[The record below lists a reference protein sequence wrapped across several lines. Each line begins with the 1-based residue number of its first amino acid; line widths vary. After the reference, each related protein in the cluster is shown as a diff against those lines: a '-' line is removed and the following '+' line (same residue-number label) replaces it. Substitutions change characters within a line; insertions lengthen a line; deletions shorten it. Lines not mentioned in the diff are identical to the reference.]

1 MQSKIFSLIDLLLK
15 MANTKN
21 TYEELEAKR
30 NLLLDE
36 INNLKKAIDDLSSS
50 MTDDK
55 YFDASSEI
63 VDRNIEISI
72 VKKLANL
79 EYEEEELEKKLD
91 EKRKKEQDLLV
102 SIEKLKERI
111 VKSKSNM
118 SLVDDRVKFA
128 KNEDVKQLYSSLY
141 QDEEKKSGIDE
152 QELNSLNNDLKV
164 NSAEM
169 ESLNQAISS
178 VKEKC
183 ETLKAR
189 LSDVRS
195 SLSNKKSYI
204 DKSAMSKDKEELEAL
219 NKDLKRLEEEQSR
232 ILMNPVMLVSDIKD
246 LIMNKDDNAA
256 LDKLKQL
263 ENSINEIPY
272 MNIENKQDLLKELD
286 RLKSQKDEIISSI
299 NDHEY
304 VSHDITLIDNR
315 ISWLK
320 SLDIYYKRSIKAY
333 EEEIKYIDNNLVL
346 PASKELKN
354 AESEALNAEKQID
367 EYNSIINDESKSAL
381 AISKMK
387 IAKDKKLSDFNVITD
402 IANKYQT
409 SIGLLIEKS
418 VNLQNESISELEE
431 KIEEGNAEIN
441 KLEELKQKGIKS
453 KNAIKQEDDR
463 KAAQKIDDDIKAI
476 NHRLTFDATP
486 AQIIDDIEMM
496 LTSNM
501 NDSAKELPIAPN
513 DKKEA
518 EINNEKTEE
527 EEVIPFFEITDEDSS
542 TTNEKPIE
550 KNVRTE
556 NNAETVPNPIFAEIN
571 DDNEEQA
578 LKDSTNLDKD
588 EDNKEYTLS
597 QLEDT
602 DYFDLDEFLKN
613 LDEK

>member
-118 SLVDDRVKFA
+118 SLVDDRVKLA

-141 QDEEKKSGIDE
+141 QEEEKKSSIDE
-152 QELNSLNNDLKV
+152 QELNSLNNDLKA
-164 NSAEM
+164 NSTEM

-195 SLSNKKSYI
+195 SLSNRKSYI

-304 VSHDITLIDNR
+304 VSRDITLIDNR

-418 VNLQNESISELEE
+418 VKLQNESISELEE

-597 QLEDT
+597 QLDDT

>member
-141 QDEEKKSGIDE
+141 QDEEKKSRIDE
-152 QELNSLNNDLKV
+152 QELNSLNNDLKA

-246 LIMNKDDNAA
+246 LIMSKDDNAA

-304 VSHDITLIDNR
+304 VSRDITLIDNR

-320 SLDIYYKRSIKAY
+320 SLIIYYKRSIKAY

-346 PASKELKN
+346 PASKELKS

-381 AISKMK
+381 AISTMK
-387 IAKDKKLSDFNVITD
+387 IAKEKKLSDFNVITD

-501 NDSAKELPIAPN
+501 NDSAKELTIAPN

-518 EINNEKTEE
+518 EINNEKPDD

-542 TTNEKPIE
+542 TANEKPIE

-556 NNAETVPNPIFAEIN
+556 NNAETVLNPIFAEIN
-571 DDNEEQA
+571 DDDEEQA
-578 LKDSTNLDKD
+578 LKDSTNLDKE

-597 QLEDT
+597 QLEDS

>member
-36 INNLKKAIDDLSSS
+36 INNLKKAIDDLGSS

-118 SLVDDRVKFA
+118 SLVDDRVKLA

-246 LIMNKDDNAA
+246 LIMSKDDNAA

-304 VSHDITLIDNR
+304 VSRDITLIDNR

-320 SLDIYYKRSIKAY
+320 SLIIYYKRSIKAY

-346 PASKELKN
+346 PASKELKS

-381 AISKMK
+381 AISTMK

-501 NDSAKELPIAPN
+501 NDSAKELTIAPN

-518 EINNEKTEE
+518 EINNEKAEE
-527 EEVIPFFEITDEDSS
+527 EEVIPFFEITDDDSS
-542 TTNEKPIE
+542 TANEKPVE
-550 KNVRTE
+550 NNANTE
-556 NNAETVPNPIFAEIN
+556 NNKETVSNPIFAEIN
-571 DDNEEQA
+571 DDDEEQA
-578 LKDSTNLDKD
+578 LKDTTNLDKD

-597 QLEDT
+597 QLDDT

>member
-118 SLVDDRVKFA
+118 SLVDDRVKLA
-128 KNEDVKQLYSSLY
+128 KSEDVKQLYSSLY
-141 QDEEKKSGIDE
+141 QEEEKKSSIDE
-152 QELNSLNNDLKV
+152 QELNSLNNDLKE
-164 NSAEM
+164 NSTEM

-195 SLSNKKSYI
+195 SLSNRKSYI

-304 VSHDITLIDNR
+304 VSRDITLIDNR

-381 AISKMK
+381 AISTMK

-418 VNLQNESISELEE
+418 VKLQNESISELEE

-597 QLEDT
+597 QLDDT

>member
-141 QDEEKKSGIDE
+141 QDEEKKSRIDE
-152 QELNSLNNDLKV
+152 QELNSLNNDLKA

-232 ILMNPVMLVSDIKD
+232 ILMNPVMLVSGIKD

-304 VSHDITLIDNR
+304 VSRDITLIDNR

-320 SLDIYYKRSIKAY
+320 SLIIYYKRSVKAY

-346 PASKELKN
+346 PASKELKS

-381 AISKMK
+381 AISTMK

-501 NDSAKELPIAPN
+501 NDSAKELTIAPN

-518 EINNEKTEE
+518 EINNEKTE

-556 NNAETVPNPIFAEIN
+556 NNAETVLNPIFAEIN
-571 DDNEEQA
+571 DDDEEQA

-602 DYFDLDEFLKN
+602 DYFDLDEFLKH

>member
-141 QDEEKKSGIDE
+141 QDEEKKSRIDE
-152 QELNSLNNDLKV
+152 QELNSLNNDLKA

-204 DKSAMSKDKEELEAL
+204 DKSVMSKDKEELEAL

-304 VSHDITLIDNR
+304 VSRDITLIDNR

-320 SLDIYYKRSIKAY
+320 SLIIYYKRSIKAY

-346 PASKELKN
+346 PASKELKS
-354 AESEALNAEKQID
+354 AESEALNAEKQIY

-381 AISKMK
+381 AISTMK

-501 NDSAKELPIAPN
+501 NDSAKELTIAPN

-518 EINNEKTEE
+518 EINNEKAED
-527 EEVIPFFEITDEDSS
+527 EEVIPFFEITDDDSS
-542 TTNEKPIE
+542 TANEKPVE
-550 KNVRTE
+550 NNANTE
-556 NNAETVPNPIFAEIN
+556 NNKETVSNPIFAEIN
-571 DDNEEQA
+571 DDDEEQA
-578 LKDSTNLDKD
+578 LKDTTNLDKD

-597 QLEDT
+597 QLDDT

>member
-91 EKRKKEQDLLV
+91 ENRKKEQDLLV

-118 SLVDDRVKFA
+118 SLVDDRVKLA

-141 QDEEKKSGIDE
+141 QEEEKKSSIDE
-152 QELNSLNNDLKV
+152 QELNSLNNDLKA
-164 NSAEM
+164 NSTEM

-195 SLSNKKSYI
+195 SLSNRKSYI

-304 VSHDITLIDNR
+304 VSRDITLIDNR

-381 AISKMK
+381 AISTMK

-418 VNLQNESISELEE
+418 VKLQNESISELEE

-501 NDSAKELPIAPN
+501 NDSAKELTNVPN

-518 EINNEKTEE
+518 EINNEKTE

>member
-118 SLVDDRVKFA
+118 SLVDDRVKLA

-304 VSHDITLIDNR
+304 VSRDITLIDNR

-320 SLDIYYKRSIKAY
+320 SLIIYYKRSIKAY

-381 AISKMK
+381 AISTMK

-571 DDNEEQA
+571 DDDEEQA
-578 LKDSTNLDKD
+578 LKDTTNLDKD

-597 QLEDT
+597 QLDDT

>member
-91 EKRKKEQDLLV
+91 EKRKEEQDLLV

-141 QDEEKKSGIDE
+141 QDEEKKSRIDE
-152 QELNSLNNDLKV
+152 QELNSLNNDLKA

-304 VSHDITLIDNR
+304 VSRDITLIDNR

-320 SLDIYYKRSIKAY
+320 SLIIYYKRSIKAY

-346 PASKELKN
+346 PASKELKS

-381 AISKMK
+381 AISTMK

-501 NDSAKELPIAPN
+501 NDSAKELTIAPN

-518 EINNEKTEE
+518 EINNEKAED
-527 EEVIPFFEITDEDSS
+527 EEVIPFFEITDDDSS
-542 TTNEKPIE
+542 TANEKPVE
-550 KNVRTE
+550 NNANTE
-556 NNAETVPNPIFAEIN
+556 NNKETVSNPIFAEIN
-571 DDNEEQA
+571 DDDEEQA

-597 QLEDT
+597 QLDDT

>member
-304 VSHDITLIDNR
+304 VSRDITLIDNR

-320 SLDIYYKRSIKAY
+320 SLIIYYKRSIKAY

-346 PASKELKN
+346 PASKELKS

-381 AISKMK
+381 AISTMK

-501 NDSAKELPIAPN
+501 NDSAKELTIAPN

-542 TTNEKPIE
+542 TTNEKPVE
-550 KNVRTE
+550 NNANTE
-556 NNAETVPNPIFAEIN
+556 NNKETVSNPIFAEIN
-571 DDNEEQA
+571 DDDEEQA
-578 LKDSTNLDKD
+578 LKDTTNLDKD

-597 QLEDT
+597 QLDDT
-602 DYFDLDEFLKN
+602 DYFDLDEFLKK

>member
-118 SLVDDRVKFA
+118 SLVDDRVKLA

-141 QDEEKKSGIDE
+141 QEEEKKSSIDE
-152 QELNSLNNDLKV
+152 QELNSLNNDLKA
-164 NSAEM
+164 NSTEM

-195 SLSNKKSYI
+195 SLSNRKSYI

-304 VSHDITLIDNR
+304 VSRDITLIDNR

-418 VNLQNESISELEE
+418 VKLQNESISELEE

>member
-304 VSHDITLIDNR
+304 VSRDITLIDNR

-418 VNLQNESISELEE
+418 VKLQNESISELEE

-501 NDSAKELPIAPN
+501 NDSAKELTNVPN

-597 QLEDT
+597 QLDDT

>member
-36 INNLKKAIDDLSSS
+36 INNLKNAIYDLSSS

-118 SLVDDRVKFA
+118 SLVDDRVKLA
-128 KNEDVKQLYSSLY
+128 KSEDVKQLYSSLY
-141 QDEEKKSGIDE
+141 QEEEKKSSIDE
-152 QELNSLNNDLKV
+152 QELNSLNNDLKA
-164 NSAEM
+164 NSTEM

-195 SLSNKKSYI
+195 SLSNRKSYI

-304 VSHDITLIDNR
+304 VSRDITLIDNR

-418 VNLQNESISELEE
+418 VKLQNESISELEE

-501 NDSAKELPIAPN
+501 NDSAKELTNVPN

-597 QLEDT
+597 QLDDT